1 MNLELLNVKEHSSEK
16 YPPRTYYNATSAD
29 LTIAFAIDLNTA
41 GEKLTHK
48 AAGKKYIG
56 FLLTDDSDTLVIA
69 RELYKRMRQD
79 NVKTVNIA
87 GNGIYTLAG
96 QQCSQDFINQFVY
109 EVLAKVHQFMPIQK
123 IYTGGQTGVDLAGAV
138 SGVALGVLTE
148 VTLPNGFKQR
158 FENNVD
164 VNGTQEG
171 VIEQI
176 TTGAKTLLSKYK
188 VEAPKSITGMKI

>member
-1 MNLELLNVKEHSSEK
+1 MNLDLLNVKEHSSEK

-29 LTIAFAIDLNTA
+29 LTIAFAVDLNTA

-48 AAGKKYIG
+48 AAGEKYIG
-56 FLLTDDSDTLVIA
+56 FLLTDETDTLIVA
-69 RELYKRMRQD
+69 RELYSRMKKN
-79 NVKTVNIA
+79 NVKTINIA

-96 QQCSQDFINQFVY
+96 HQCSQDFMNQFVY
-109 EVLAKVHQFMPIQK
+109 EILAKVHQFMPIQK

-138 SGVALGVLTE
+138 CGYALGIPTE
-148 VTLPNGFKQR
+148 VTLPKGFKQR
-158 FENNVD
+158 FEDNVD
-164 VNGTQEG
+164 VNGTKEG

-176 TTGAKTLLSKYK
+176 TTGAVTLLSKYK